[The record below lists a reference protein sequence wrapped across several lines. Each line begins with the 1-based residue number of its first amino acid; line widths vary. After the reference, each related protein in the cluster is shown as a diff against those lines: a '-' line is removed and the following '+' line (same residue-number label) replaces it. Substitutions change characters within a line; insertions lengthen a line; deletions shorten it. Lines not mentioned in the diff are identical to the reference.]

1 MGLIHIRKSF
11 LEIKNR
17 PEQECNFLLP
27 RHGFAPR
34 ISALLGAGEQAVIRD
49 TPESSATSVLG

>member
-1 MGLIHIRKSF
+1 MGSTHIRKSF

-17 PEQECNFLLP
+17 LKQGLNFPLP

-34 ISALLGAGEQAVIRD
+34 ILALLGAGEQAVISD
-49 TPESSATSVLG
+49 TPETSATSVLG